1 MPLRSGFRQS
11 VELQKDR
18 EERDMLTM
26 ISSEV
31 APTGNGGPIAEPRE
45 LNEADLLDAYS
56 RAVMG
61 AVERVGPAVVHLEV
75 QTARSARGRQRGS
88 GVGSGSGFFFTPDGF
103 LLTNSHVVH
112 GAQAIRA
119 TFGDGTHAAH
129 VVGDDPDTDLAVL
142 KVDQSAPACATLGD
156 SSSLRAGQL
165 VVAIGNPLGF
175 QATVTAGVVSAL
187 GRTMRSESGRLI
199 EGVVQTDAALNPGN
213 SGGPLVS
220 SRGDVVGVNTA
231 IIAGA
236 QGICFAIPSRTA
248 EFVASRLMRDGRV
261 RRAYIGVSGQ
271 TVHLTRRQADRY
283 HLAAP
288 GAVLV
293 TSLEPSSPA
302 SRAGIVARDL
312 IVSVGGVPVTTVDD
326 LHRRLNEDA
335 IGVSLEIAL
344 FRGGARRELNV
355 IPTERS

>member
-1 MPLRSGFRQS
+1 
-11 VELQKDR
+11 
-18 EERDMLTM
+18 MLSM
-26 ISSEV
+26 ISSDV
-31 APTGNGGPIAEPRE
+31 ARSDAESAAPSPRQD
-45 LNEADLLDAYS
+45 LDADLLDAYS
-56 RAVMG
+56 RALIG

-75 QTARSARGRQRGS
+75 RTPPPPRTRGRPRGP

-112 GAQAIRA
+112 GAQAISA
-119 TFGDGTHAAH
+119 TFSDGSTYPAH

-156 SSSLRAGQL
+156 SSALRAGQL
-165 VVAIGNPLGF
+165 VIAIGNPLGF

-187 GRTMRSESGRLI
+187 GRSMRSESGRLI

-220 SRGDVVGVNTA
+220 SRGDVIGVNTA

-261 RRAYIGVSGQ
+261 RRAYVGVSGQ
-271 TVHLTRRQADRY
+271 TIRLTRRQADRY

-293 TSLEPSSPA
+293 TSVEEGSPA
-302 SRAGIVARDL
+302 SRAGMVMRDL

-326 LHRRLNEDA
+326 LHRRLTEDA
-335 IGVSLEIAL
+335 IGAPLEIVL
-344 FRGGARRELNV
+344 FRTGVRRELNV
-355 IPTERS
+355 VPIERS

>member
-1 MPLRSGFRQS
+1 
-11 VELQKDR
+11 
-18 EERDMLTM
+18 MLTM
-26 ISSEV
+26 ISGDV
-31 APTGNGGPIAEPRE
+31 APNGANAQAAEPRE
-45 LNEADLLDAYS
+45 PSEAELLDAYS
-56 RAVMG
+56 RALIG

-75 QTARSARGRQRGS
+75 EIARSVRGRQRGS
-88 GVGSGSGFFFTPDGF
+88 GGGSGSGFFFTPDGF

-119 TFGDGTHAAH
+119 TFGDGGTHSAH
-129 VVGDDPDTDLAVL
+129 LVGDDPDTDLAVL
-142 KVDQSAPACATLGD
+142 KVDQSAPAFATLGD
-156 SSSLRAGQL
+156 SSALRAGQL

-213 SGGPLVS
+213 SGGPLAS

-271 TVHLTRRQADRY
+271 TIRLTRRQADRY

-293 TSLEPSSPA
+293 TSVEAGSPA
-302 SRAGIVARDL
+302 SRAGIIARDL

-335 IGVSLEIAL
+335 IGVSLTIAL
-344 FRGGARRELNV
+344 FHGGTRRELKV
-355 IPTERS
+355 TPTERS